1 MTVNPEP
8 ARRTRTWWP
17 LVLAIAGMIALMQ
30 FVQAPDVAPV
40 KCDSD
45 VAADT
50 VDVLML
56 SASWCGYCA
65 RARQMFVKDGINY
78 CEYDVEQTQ
87 TGAKLYAQSG
97 VRGVPIIYVGE
108 DVFVGFNPHEIRQ
121 ALVAADIV
129 NLDQL

>member
-1 MTVNPEP
+1 MTAEREP

-17 LVLAIAGMIALMQ
+17 LVLAIVGMVAVMQ

-40 KCDSD
+40 MCDSD
-45 VAADT
+45 VAADA

-78 CEYDVEQTQ
+78 CEYDVEQTK
-87 TGAKLYAQSG
+87 TGAELYARSG

-108 DVFVGFNPHEIRQ
+108 AMFVGFNPHEIKQ
-121 ALVAADIV
+121 ALVAEAIV
-129 NLDQL
+129 SLDRL